1 MHRLCKDNS
10 LQKHVFDEYFERVR
24 NEYGEEKLL
33 HILSQKDERKYLPI
47 HTAIFHRNAIA
58 LEALLTGGVDPDAK
72 CHGTPPLHLTVRSAA
87 QPQGFEFGSHAT
99 TILVQAKANCNA
111 KVLSSSTIFPVDSIF
126 SIC

>member
-10 LQKHVFDEYFERVR
+10 LEKHVFDEYFERVR

-33 HILSQKDERKYLPI
+33 HLLSQKDERKYLPI
-47 HTAIFHRNAIA
+47 HTAIFHRNTIA
-58 LEALLTGGVDPDAK
+58 LEALLASGADPDAK

-87 QPQGFEFGSHAT
+87 QPQGFEFGSHTT

-111 KVLSSSTIFPVDSIF
+111 KVFISIF
-126 SIC
+126 SLGLMFSIC